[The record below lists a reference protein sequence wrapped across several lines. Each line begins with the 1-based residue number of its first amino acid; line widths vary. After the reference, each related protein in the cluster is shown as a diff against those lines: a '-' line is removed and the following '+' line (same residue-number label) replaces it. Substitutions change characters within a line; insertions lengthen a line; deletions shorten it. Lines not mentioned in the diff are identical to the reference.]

1 MKKKIQII
9 VGIVIIV
16 IASFLY
22 AHISKTHCIYDREI
36 DTSDYKDV
44 PLLDGIMVSQSFKVT
59 ENTLDGVRIKCRVNG
74 NPENVNVKYVLKEVD
89 SGEEIANG
97 IVSGAA
103 IKNSKFTD
111 FEFLVVGNTNGKE
124 YEFVIW
130 AENGDEENNIVL
142 CYEGMKETDTE
153 LKISEQIQEGTL
165 ILKTVTKRFDIE
177 TFVILLI
184 FVLYIIVFLK
194 FLYKLFK

>member
-9 VGIVIIV
+9 VGIVVIV

-44 PLLDGIMVSQSFKVT
+44 PLLDGITVSQSFKVT

-74 NPENVNVKYVLKEVD
+74 NPENVNVEYVLKEVD

-111 FEFLVVGNTNGKE
+111 FEFSVVGNTNGKE

-130 AENGDEENNIVL
+130 AEDGDEENNIVL

-177 TFVILLI
+177 TFVILLM

-194 FLYKLFK
+194 FLYRLFK

>member
-44 PLLDGIMVSQSFKVT
+44 PLLDGITVSQSFKVT

-74 NPENVNVKYVLKEVD
+74 NPENVNVEYVLKEVD
-89 SGEEIANG
+89 SGEELANG

-103 IKNSKFTD
+103 IKNSNFTY
-111 FEFLVVGNTNGKE
+111 FEFSVFVNTNGKE

>member
-44 PLLDGIMVSQSFKVT
+44 PLLDGITVSQSFKVT

-74 NPENVNVKYVLKEVD
+74 NPENVNVEYVLKEVD
-89 SGEEIANG
+89 SGEEPCQWNCKW
-97 IVSGAA
+97 SGN
-103 IKNSKFTD
+103 KKQQ
-111 FEFLVVGNTNGKE
+111 V
-124 YEFVIW
+124 Y
-130 AENGDEENNIVL
+130 
-142 CYEGMKETDTE
+142 
-153 LKISEQIQEGTL
+153 
-165 ILKTVTKRFDIE
+165 RF
-177 TFVILLI
+177 
-184 FVLYIIVFLK
+184 
-194 FLYKLFK
+194 

>member
-1 MKKKIQII
+1 M
-9 VGIVIIV
+9 
-16 IASFLY
+16 Y

-44 PLLDGIMVSQSFKVT
+44 PLLDGITVSQSFKVT

-74 NPENVNVKYVLKEVD
+74 NPENVNVEYVLKEVD
-89 SGEEIANG
+89 SGEELANG

-111 FEFLVVGNTNGKE
+111 FEFSVVGNTNGKE

>member
-36 DTSDYKDV
+36 DTSDYKEV
-44 PLLDGIMVSQSFKVT
+44 LLLDGITVSQSFKVT

-74 NPENVNVKYVLKEVD
+74 NPENVNVEYVLKEVD

-165 ILKTVTKRFDIE
+165 ILKTITKRFDIE

>member
-44 PLLDGIMVSQSFKVT
+44 PLLDGITVSQSFKVT

-74 NPENVNVKYVLKEVD
+74 NPENVNVEYVLKEVD
-89 SGEEIANG
+89 SGEELANG

-111 FEFLVVGNTNGKE
+111 FEFSVVGNTNGKE

>member
-9 VGIVIIV
+9 VGIVVIV

-44 PLLDGIMVSQSFKVT
+44 PLLDGITVSQSFKVT

-74 NPENVNVKYVLKEVD
+74 NPENVNVEYVLKEVD

-111 FEFLVVGNTNGKE
+111 FEFSVVGNTNGKE

-130 AENGDEENNIVL
+130 AEDGDEENNIVL

-194 FLYKLFK
+194 FLYRLFK

>member
-44 PLLDGIMVSQSFKVT
+44 PLLDGITVSQSFKVT

-74 NPENVNVKYVLKEVD
+74 NPENVNVEYVLKEVD
-89 SGEEIANG
+89 SGEELANG

-111 FEFLVVGNTNGKE
+111 FEFSVVGNTNGKE

-165 ILKTVTKRFDIE
+165 ILKKKKKRFDIE

>member
-44 PLLDGIMVSQSFKVT
+44 PLLDGITVSQSFKVT

-74 NPENVNVKYVLKEVD
+74 NPENVNVEYVLKEVD
-89 SGEEIANG
+89 SVEELANG

-111 FEFLVVGNTNGKE
+111 FEFSVVGNTNGKE

>member
-44 PLLDGIMVSQSFKVT
+44 PLLDGITVSQSFKVT

-74 NPENVNVKYVLKEVD
+74 NPENVNVEYVLKEVD
-89 SGEEIANG
+89 SGEELANG

-103 IKNSKFTD
+103 IKNSKFTG
-111 FEFLVVGNTNGKE
+111 FEFSVVGNTNGKE

>member
-16 IASFLY
+16 ILY

-44 PLLDGIMVSQSFKVT
+44 PLLDGITVSQSFKVT

-74 NPENVNVKYVLKEVD
+74 NPENVNVEYVLKEVD
-89 SGEEIANG
+89 SGEELANG

-111 FEFLVVGNTNGKE
+111 FEFSVVGNTNGKE